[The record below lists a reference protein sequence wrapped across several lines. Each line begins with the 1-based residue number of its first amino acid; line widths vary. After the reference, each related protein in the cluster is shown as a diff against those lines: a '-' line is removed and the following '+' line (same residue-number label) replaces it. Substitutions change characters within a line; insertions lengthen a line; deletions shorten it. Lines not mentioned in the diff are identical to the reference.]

1 MAYNPLLQ
9 GITFSQQA
17 QQQYQQAQNQA
28 PGLNLGQLA
37 QQAHNQFNSA
47 YNAYAQQGMNQHM
60 AAQQHASQ
68 MSQMANLGRTNHAIW
83 AEQRY
88 MIDGKYMSLQEFV
101 NFIWPEDC
109 ADKTF
114 FVLKFT
120 KETK

>member
-1 MAYNPLLQ
+1 MTNPLQ
-9 GITFSQQA
+9 GIT
-17 QQQYQQAQNQA
+17 
-28 PGLNLGQLA
+28 LGQLA

-60 AAQQHASQ
+60 ASQAQLSQ
-68 MSQMANLGRTNHAIW
+68 
-83 AEQRY
+83 QRQFNQDWVDRRY
-88 MIDGKYMSLQEFV
+88 QIDGKYMTLTEFV

-114 FVLKFT
+114 FLLKHT

>member
-9 GITFSQQA
+9 GITLS
-17 QQQYQQAQNQA
+17 
-28 PGLNLGQLA
+28 
-37 QQAHNQFNSA
+37 QQAHNQSGSA
-47 YNAYAQQGMNQHM
+47 YNAYAQQSIHPQM

-88 MIDGKYMSLQEFV
+88 MIDGKYMSLQEFMD
-101 NFIWPEDC
+101 FIWPEDC
-109 ADKTF
+109 PDKTF
-114 FVLKFT
+114 FALKFT

>member
-9 GITFSQQA
+9 GLTFSQQA

-28 PGLNLGQLA
+28 QGLNLGQLA

-60 AAQQHASQ
+60 AAQA
-68 MSQMANLGRTNHAIW
+68 QMAQQRQFNPNTWI
-83 AEQRY
+83 EQRW
-88 MIDGKYMSLQEFV
+88 MIDGKYMSLQQFV

-109 ADKTF
+109 VDKTF
-114 FVLKFT
+114 FLLKHT
-120 KETK
+120 KETSND